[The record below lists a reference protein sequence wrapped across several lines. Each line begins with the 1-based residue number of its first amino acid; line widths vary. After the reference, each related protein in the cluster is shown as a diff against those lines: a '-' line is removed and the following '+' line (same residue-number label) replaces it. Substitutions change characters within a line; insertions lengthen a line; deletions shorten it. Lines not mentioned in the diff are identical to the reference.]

1 MSRQYIVVEN
11 AGMAGEQDVGK
22 FGTPWAALA
31 WIERTY
37 SAQERDRASPSC
49 LYPEVCVEENGMR
62 SYEL

>member
-11 AGMAGEQDVGK
+11 AGMVGEQDVGR
-22 FGTPWAALA
+22 FGTPWAAQA

-37 SAQERDRASPSC
+37 SAQERDPSSSNC
-49 LYPEVCVEENGMR
+49 LHPEVCVEENGVR

>member
-22 FGTPWAALA
+22 FGTPWAAL
-31 WIERTY
+31 ERTY
-37 SAQERDRASPSC
+37 SAQERDRASPKC
-49 LYPEVCVEENGMR
+49 LFPEVCVEEDGMR